1 MYFDDIIKNDI
12 IHNIDDN
19 IYNNKI
25 DNLMIVIENYNII
38 NRYSVMVIAMPEK
51 KTTIQVT
58 EETRDRLYRLKF
70 RRTYDQFLNELCDM
84 FEESEKMAIAPVPEN
99 EL

>member
-1 MYFDDIIKNDI
+1 MKLYNV
-12 IHNIDDN
+12 ID
-19 IYNNKI
+19 K
-25 DNLMIVIENYNII
+25 
-38 NRYSVMVIAMPEK
+38 YSTMVRALPEK

-58 EETRDRLYRLKF
+58 EETRDRLFKLKF

-84 FEESEKMAIAPVPEN
+84 FEESEKKVITPVPKN